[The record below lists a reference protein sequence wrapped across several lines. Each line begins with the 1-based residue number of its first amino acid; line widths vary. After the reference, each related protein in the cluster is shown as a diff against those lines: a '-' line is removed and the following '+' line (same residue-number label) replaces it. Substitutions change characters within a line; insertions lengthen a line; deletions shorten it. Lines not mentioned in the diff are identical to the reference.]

1 MVAQGSGMPPIGPAE
16 AARRL
21 GISIKALKLYER
33 QGLVRP
39 PRTKKGWRFYR
50 AADVDR
56 VSRILALKAMGFGLY
71 QIGGLLDAS
80 LTEVTAAL
88 TEQEQQMLRRRAEL
102 DAAIEAVRE
111 ASGRRAPMLRLAA

>member
-56 VSRILALKAMGFGLY
+56 VSRILAFKAMGFGLS

-80 LTEVTAAL
+80 L